1 MVHGGQVKQRRAM
14 SVESENSSQISRRSS
29 SIDSRSSN
37 DMPSMKNVIAS
48 FGHDALK
55 EFYNENKHGA
65 LGDAKSLARLTL
77 QPCFHEDFVV
87 FCFKKQAEMRNS
99 LMYVAA

>member
-14 SVESENSSQISRRSS
+14 SVERDHSSQISKRSS
-29 SIDSRSSN
+29 SIDSRSS

-77 QPCFHEDFVV
+77 QPCFYGDFVV
-87 FCFKKQAEMRNS
+87 FCFKKQAEKRNS
-99 LMYVAA
+99 LMYIAE

>member
-1 MVHGGQVKQRRAM
+1 MVHGGQVKQRRAI
-14 SVESENSSQISRRSS
+14 SVERDNSRQISKRSS

-37 DMPSMKNVIAS
+37 HMQSMKNVIAS
-48 FGHDALK
+48 FRHDALK
-55 EFYNENKHGA
+55 EFYNENKHGT

-87 FCFKKQAEMRNS
+87 FLF
-99 LMYVAA
+99 